1 MSVDLNGIGPG
12 QVNTQRTTAD
22 KSSGAQNTQPASNEQ
37 AKTQAQGARGENVS
51 LSNQAKNLKQLE
63 QKLGDYPEM
72 DDDRIEQIRSA
83 LENGTYKID
92 AEKLAQKMLEM
103 DESIVW
109 ASFSASLLYVPF
121 SRAERI
127 CSMRSSSISG

>member
-12 QVNTQRTTAD
+12 QVNTTRTTAD
-22 KSSGAQNTQPASNEQ
+22 KATGNQSTPSTAGEQ
-37 AKTQAQGARGENVS
+37 AKAQSTAARGDNVS

-72 DDDRIEQIRSA
+72 DDDRITQIRAA
-83 LENGTYKID
+83 LEDGTYKID

-103 DESIVW
+103 DKSI
-109 ASFSASLLYVPF
+109 F
-121 SRAERI
+121 
-127 CSMRSSSISG
+127 G

>member
-1 MSVDLNGIGPG
+1 MSVDFNGIGPG

-22 KSSGAQNTQPASNEQ
+22 KPAGNQSTQPAGAEQ
-37 AKTQAQGARGENVS
+37 AKSQAQGARGENVS
-51 LSNQAKNLKQLE
+51 LSSQAKNLKQLE

-72 DDDRIEQIRSA
+72 DDDRIAEIRSA

-103 DESIVW
+103 DESI
-109 ASFSASLLYVPF
+109 F
-121 SRAERI
+121 
-127 CSMRSSSISG
+127 G

>member
-22 KSSGAQNTQPASNEQ
+22 RGSGTQNSQPASAEQ
-37 AKTQAQGARGENVS
+37 AKSSAQSARGDSVS

-72 DDDRIEQIRSA
+72 DDDRIAEIRSA

-103 DESIVW
+103 DESI
-109 ASFSASLLYVPF
+109 F
-121 SRAERI
+121 
-127 CSMRSSSISG
+127 G

>member
-12 QVNTQRTTAD
+12 QVNTNRTTAD
-22 KSSGAQNTQPASNEQ
+22 KSGASQAPQSNAGEQ
-37 AKTQAQGARGENVS
+37 AKAQSPAARGENVS

-72 DDDRIEQIRSA
+72 DDDRIEQIRTA
-83 LENGTYKID
+83 LANGTYKID

-103 DESIVW
+103 DNSI
-109 ASFSASLLYVPF
+109 F
-121 SRAERI
+121 
-127 CSMRSSSISG
+127 G

>member
-22 KSSGAQNTQPASNEQ
+22 KSSGAQTTQPASTEQ

-103 DESIVW
+103 DESI
-109 ASFSASLLYVPF
+109 F
-121 SRAERI
+121 
-127 CSMRSSSISG
+127 G

>member
-1 MSVDLNGIGPG
+1 MSVDFNGIGPG

-22 KSSGAQNTQPASNEQ
+22 KSTGSQNTQPAPSDP
-37 AKTQAQGARGENVS
+37 AKAQAQGARGDNVS
-51 LSNQAKNLKQLE
+51 LSSQAKDLKQLE

-72 DDDRIEQIRSA
+72 DDDRIAEIRSA

-103 DESIVW
+103 DESI
-109 ASFSASLLYVPF
+109 F
-121 SRAERI
+121 
-127 CSMRSSSISG
+127 G

>member
-12 QVNTQRTTAD
+12 QVNTTRTTAD
-22 KSSGAQNTQPASNEQ
+22 KASGNQTSQAPSGEQ
-37 AKTQAQGARGENVS
+37 AKAQSPAARGENVN

-83 LENGTYKID
+83 LENGTYKVD
-92 AEKLAQKMLEM
+92 AQKLAQKMLEM
-103 DESIVW
+103 DESI
-109 ASFSASLLYVPF
+109 F
-121 SRAERI
+121 
-127 CSMRSSSISG
+127 G

>member
-1 MSVDLNGIGPG
+1 MSVDFNGIGPG

-22 KSSGAQNTQPASNEQ
+22 KSTGNQNTQPAAPEQ
-37 AKTQAQGARGENVS
+37 AKSQAQGARGDSVS

-72 DDDRIEQIRSA
+72 DDDHIEQIRTA
-83 LENGTYKID
+83 LENGTYKVD

-103 DESIVW
+103 DESI
-109 ASFSASLLYVPF
+109 F
-121 SRAERI
+121 
-127 CSMRSSSISG
+127 G